1 MISMQTIFLIM
12 IFLAVAGIS
21 CAIMII
27 SLPRATKARLKQIS
41 SHDDVLLDG
50 YKTDDEW
57 KETVVKLS
65 EPLAK
70 LALPSEEWENSAL
83 RARFMH
89 AGYRGNAAPTIY
101 FATKTLLA
109 LIFPG
114 IFFFF
119 ARIGQ
124 LQLTSANLTLILL
137 ILTAIGFYL
146 PNLLLERRVKLRQ
159 RELFESFPDAI
170 DLMTVCVEAGL
181 GLDAALAK
189 VGEEMELRSPMLAEE
204 IHLVGLEL
212 RAGASREKA
221 LRNLA
226 LRTGVEEIEALVAML
241 VQADRFGTSTADS
254 LRVYSDTLRT
264 KRRLRAEEAAA
275 KIALKLLFPL
285 IFFIFPALM
294 VVLLGPAFISIY
306 RNLLPALAGQ

>member
-1 MISMQTIFLIM
+1 MTYIEIALLAMV
-12 IFLAVAGIS
+12 FLAVVGMAYS
-21 CAIMII
+21 VMLAFA
-27 SLPRATKARLKQIS
+27 PRTTKSRLEQIAASDPS
-41 SHDDVLLDG
+41 SSASNAEA
-50 YKTDDEW
+50 EW

-65 EPLAK
+65 QPLAE
-70 LALPSEEWENSAL
+70 LALPGDEWEKSPF

-89 AGYRGNAAPTIY
+89 AGLRSSSTPTIY
-101 FATKTLLA
+101 FAIKTLLT
-109 LIFPG
+109 LLLPG
-114 IFFFF
+114 LFLLS
-119 ARIGQ
+119 AGIGRMELSNQ
-124 LQLTSANLTLILL
+124 NAVLVLVILA
-137 ILTAIGFYL
+137 AIGYYA
-146 PNLLLERRVKLRQ
+146 PNIWLSRKIARRQ
-159 RELFESFPDAI
+159 RELFENFPDAI

-189 VGEEMELRSPMLAEE
+189 VGEEIQVSSPILAEE
-204 IHLVGLEL
+204 IRLVGLEL

-226 LRTGVEEIEALVAML
+226 VRNGVEEIEALVGML
-241 VQADRFGTSTADS
+241 IQADRFGTSTAAS
-254 LRVYSDTLRT
+254 LRVYSDELRT

-285 IFFIFPALM
+285 IFFIFPSLM